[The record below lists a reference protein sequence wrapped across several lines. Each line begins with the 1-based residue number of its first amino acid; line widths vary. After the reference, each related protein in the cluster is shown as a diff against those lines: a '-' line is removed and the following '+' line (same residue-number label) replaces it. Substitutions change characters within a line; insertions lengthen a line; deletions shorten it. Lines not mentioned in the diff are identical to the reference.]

1 MLWVFLKLKRFAEV
15 MHLTSKKGGRTLTQ
29 KSLLKKAQKGNEQA
43 FIELLQPEKLKL
55 YKMAYL
61 YMKNE
66 TDALDIVQETV
77 ARAFASIHSVKEP
90 MYFSTWLTKICIN
103 TALESIRKTSKI
115 IYMEQPIAEIAEDL
129 ALEEKMDLLEAIEQ
143 LDEKY
148 KTVIILKYYQD
159 LPVKDIAELLNC
171 PQGTVK
177 TNIHRAIQQLKKHVL
192 KGGGHYGEQY

>member
-1 MLWVFLKLKRFAEV
+1 
-15 MHLTSKKGGRTLTQ
+15 MHLTCKKGGRTLTQ
-29 KSLLKKAQKGNEQA
+29 KSLVKKAQKGNEQA
-43 FIELLQPEKLKL
+43 FIELLQPEKVKL

-77 ARAFASIHSVKEP
+77 ARAFANIHAVKEP
-90 MYFSTWLTKICIN
+90 EYFSTWLTKICIN
-103 TALESIRKTSKI
+103 TALESIRKNNKI
-115 IYMEQPIAEIAEDL
+115 IYMEQPITEIGEDL
-129 ALEEKMDLLEAIEQ
+129 ALDEKMDLLEAIEQ

-159 LPVKDIAELLNC
+159 LPVKDIAALLNC

-177 TNIHRAIQQLKKHVL
+177 TNIHRAIQQLKKEVL
-192 KGGGHYGEQY
+192 KGGSHYGEQY